1 MGSRGGVPFA
11 IVLSM
16 VVRAISEGDDVD
28 ELTTPFRYVADDD
41 CCETFAAMPAFVE
54 IPVPPTGTRQMGIWL
69 T

>member
-1 MGSRGGVPFA
+1 
-11 IVLSM
+11 M